1 LSRFRLV
8 RLVRTASSEVYV
20 IWDDSRRV
28 GQVDLHYG
36 EDTIHANVV
45 FEAAV
50 TEDEQ
55 QELYSQIDE
64 DIVSSYLPSFQRE
77 DLIFTVFRGQ
87 EVDSFSYPHEEELEE
102 PEE

>member
-1 LSRFRLV
+1 MARFRLV
-8 RLVRTASSEVYV
+8 RLVRTASSEIYV

-36 EDTIHANVV
+36 DDTIHATVV

-50 TEDEQ
+50 SEDEQ

-87 EVDSFSYPHEEELEE
+87 EVDSFSYPQDEEIGEAEE
-102 PEE
+102 